1 MPKYA
6 ELTGKR
12 YGHLVVLGPIRA
24 GLRIGWQVQCDC
36 GRVVE
41 TTTRSLNVYKKKTC
55 SQKTCIYYRALCTGY
70 VYTGEVPLSHLHTAE
85 ELIELVK
92 QPCTY
97 CGIVKHNGLMP
108 SSNKHRLLPVCV
120 KCRLMRARLSHMDF
134 LNHIQGIARTQLWM
148 RKVGDG
154 ET

>member
-12 YGHLVVLGPIRA
+12 YGHLVVLGPIRR

-41 TTTRSLNVYKKKTC
+41 TTTRSLNVYKKRTC
-55 SQKTCIYYRALCTGY
+55 SHTYCFYYKALLSGY
-70 VYTGEVPLSHLHTAE
+70 VYTGDVPLSHLHTAE
-85 ELIELVK
+85 ELRDLVN

-97 CGIVKHNGLMP
+97 CGKIKHNGLMP
-108 SSNKHRLLPVCV
+108 SNNKHRLLPVCV
-120 KCRLMRARLSHMDF
+120 TCREMRNKQSHLEFMSQIK
-134 LNHIQGIARTQLWM
+134 LIATVQMWTKRT
-148 RKVGDG
+148 GD
-154 ET
+154 E